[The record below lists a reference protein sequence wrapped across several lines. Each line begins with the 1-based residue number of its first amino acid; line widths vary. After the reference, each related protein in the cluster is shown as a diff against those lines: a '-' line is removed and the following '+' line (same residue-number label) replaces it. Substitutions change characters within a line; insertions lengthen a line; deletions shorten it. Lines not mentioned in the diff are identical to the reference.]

1 MSKYFDNASRNLFMD
16 PKVTQY
22 GSHMVMTDVVPPT
35 KTKYLNIDTRYRDHY
50 DPTKVADYNIT
61 LPERIND
68 VKSLEVVAAEIPVS
82 YYNISTTLGNNMFH
96 LTISGQTAVI
106 IIPDDQYYTNTELAT
121 AINGQIALAG
131 APYSNIVY
139 QVVKD
144 RSTFTNTGVI
154 DCVIEFDVTMS
165 GCVAA
170 QNSVYNLGWVLG
182 YREVI
187 YTISPSVVLTGQA
200 LIDLHGPRYLYLV
213 VDEFKN
219 GNPFSFVSLLQE
231 SAVNSTQIIARFPI
245 KPIFYPFRSVVP
257 YTDGDFVSEI
267 RTYAG
272 TVNLQ
277 RFNVRLVNEQ
287 GVSMNMN
294 GMDFSFCLA
303 VTYE

>member
-106 IIPDDQYYTNTELAT
+106 IIPDDQYYTDTELAT

-182 YREVI
+182 YREVV

-200 LIDLHGPRYLYLV
+200 FIDLHGPRYLYLV

-231 SAVNSTQIIARFPI
+231 SAVNSTQIIARFPTN
-245 KPIFYPFRSVVP
+245 PRYYSYRTVHP
-257 YTDGDFVSEI
+257 YTDGDFVSDI

>member
-154 DCVIEFDVTMS
+154 DCVIVFDVAMS

-182 YREVI
+182 YREVV

-200 LIDLHGPRYLYLV
+200 FIDLHGPRYLYLV

-231 SAVNSTQIIARFPI
+231 SAVNSTQIIARFPTN
-245 KPIFYPFRSVVP
+245 PRYYSYRTVHP
-257 YTDGDFVSEI
+257 YTDGDFVSDI

>member
-1 MSKYFDNASRNLFMD
+1 MH
-16 PKVTQY
+16 Q
-22 GSHMVMTDVVPPT
+22 
-35 KTKYLNIDTRYRDHY
+35 
-50 DPTKVADYNIT
+50 VA
-61 LPERIND
+61 
-68 VKSLEVVAAEIPVS
+68 
-82 YYNISTTLGNNMFH
+82 
-96 LTISGQTAVI
+96 
-106 IIPDDQYYTNTELAT
+106 
-121 AINGQIALAG
+121 
-131 APYSNIVY
+131 
-139 QVVKD
+139 KD
-144 RSTFTNTGVI
+144 RSTFTNTGAI
-154 DCVIEFDVTMS
+154 DCVIEFDVVMP
-165 GCVAA
+165 GCVVA
-170 QNSVYNLGWVLG
+170 QNSTYKLGWLLG
-182 YREVI
+182 YREYV
-187 YTISPSVVLTGQA
+187 YTIPPSATLTSQA
-200 LIDLHGPRYLYLV
+200 VIDLHGPRYLYLI

-257 YTDGDFVSEI
+257 YTDGDFVADI